1 MKKNKSMRDCAYDEL
16 TTASRSL
23 PFAELYALVA
33 NDLEMTEEEKAAHIG
48 ALYTDL
54 TLDGRFV
61 TLDGNVWDL
70 RSRHTYDKVH
80 ISAADLYDQ
89 AEAEE
94 AAIDPEETDEEELA
108 EERTEEGEEGEGNEE
123 EENNGSSASL
133 ESFGI
138 NE

>member
-1 MKKNKSMRDCAYDEL
+1 MRDCAYDEL

-23 PFAELYALVA
+23 PFAELYGLVA
-33 NDLEMTEEEKAAHIG
+33 TDLEMTEEEKAAHIG

-94 AAIDPEETDEEELA
+94 AAIDPEENDGDELA

-123 EENNGSSASL
+123 EENNSAAASL

-138 NE
+138 ND